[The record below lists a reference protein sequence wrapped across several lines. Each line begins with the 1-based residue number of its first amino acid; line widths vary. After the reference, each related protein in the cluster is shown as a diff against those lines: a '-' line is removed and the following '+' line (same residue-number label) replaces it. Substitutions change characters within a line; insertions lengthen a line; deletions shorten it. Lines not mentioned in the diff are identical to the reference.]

1 MTLTVSTAEAIRDL
15 ISSDA
20 MLREELNSI
29 SSLQEFTSK
38 LSAAAKAK
46 GIAVDDSALGQALE
60 ASLKLQLSPNAE
72 LSEEELSEEQLEAVT
87 GGLALTAGTILAI
100 GGAVAIGGGALVG
113 MGGAIGLGGKVL
125 EPVLNKIFGG
135 Q

>member
-87 GGLALTAGTILAI
+87 GGLILTAAILAI
-100 GGAVAIGGGALVG
+100 RGAVAVG
-113 MGGAIGLGGKVL
+113 MGGEIGFGGKVL
-125 EPVLNKIFGG
+125 EPVLNNIFGG

>member
-125 EPVLNKIFGG
+125 EPVLNKIYGG